1 MTGANTGARE
11 QSARLPERVRVLV
24 IGTGFGGLGAA
35 IKLLDHGITDFV
47 VLARE
52 SDVGGTWQVNTY
64 PGAQVDVPSLLYS
77 YSFAPN
83 PEWTRLYPLQAEI
96 QAYLRRTAEQ
106 FGVLPY
112 IRFGREV
119 EKCVWDEDAQ
129 HWVVRTD
136 AGVVHAQFVIAGFGP
151 FSAPSIPT
159 FPGIETFT
167 GTTFHSA
174 HWDHEHDLTGRR
186 VAVIGTGASAVQ
198 FVPQIQPR
206 VEHLSVFQRT
216 PIWVMPHPDR
226 ATSAVMRGLWRR
238 LPGAQQGA
246 RQSLAVLF
254 ESLVPPFTKYPDL
267 LVGLEKSARWN
278 INRSIR
284 NPRLREALTPKYRLG
299 CKRPT
304 FSNTYYPALAAPNT
318 DVVTSGIERID
329 ATGIITRDGVHHPVD
344 TIIYGTG
351 FRINDHPVGERFIG
365 RDGATLAQLWSPD
378 PNAYLG
384 TTVSGLPNMFV
395 VLGPNSAPYTS
406 AVVTIEAQLA
416 YIVDALKT
424 VEKAGISSI
433 DVKARVQR
441 EFNDRLDRQLSRSVW
456 ATGGCQSY
464 YIGQTGRIVAFWPGY
479 AAQFTRRTRK
489 LNLDDYQVVSRP
501 ASIVTA
507 ASR

>member
-1 MTGANTGARE
+1 MTSADA
-11 QSARLPERVRVLV
+11 SARQRAEGLPERVRVLV
-24 IGTGFGGLGAA
+24 IGAGFGGLGAA
-35 IKLLDHGITDFV
+35 IKLRENGITDFV

-83 PEWTRLYPLQAEI
+83 PYWTRLYPLQAEI
-96 QAYLRRTAEQ
+96 QAYLRRTAER
-106 FGVLPY
+106 FGVLPH
-112 IRFGREV
+112 IRFGCEI
-119 EKCVWDEDAQ
+119 EQCVWDEDAQ
-129 HWVVRTD
+129 HWIVRTD

-151 FSAPSIPT
+151 FSAPSIPK

-167 GTTFHSA
+167 GTAFHSA
-174 HWDHEHDLTGRR
+174 HWDHGHDLTGRR

-226 ATSAVMRGLWRR
+226 PTNPVTRGLWRR
-238 LPGAQQGA
+238 VPGAQRSA
-246 RQSLAVLF
+246 RQALAVLF
-254 ESLVPPFTKYPDL
+254 ESLVPPFTKHPDL

-278 INRSIR
+278 IQRSIED
-284 NPRLREALTPKYRLG
+284 PRLREALTPRYRLG

-304 FSNTYYPALAAPNT
+304 FSNTYYPALAAANAE
-318 DVVTSGIERID
+318 VVTSGIERID
-329 ATGIITRDGVHHPVD
+329 ATGIITKDGEHHPVD

-351 FRINDHPVGERFIG
+351 FRINDHPIAERLIG
-365 RDGATLAQLWSPD
+365 RNGVSMAQLWAED
-378 PNAYLG
+378 PKAYLG
-384 TTVSGLPNMFV
+384 TTVSGLPNMFI

-416 YIVDALKT
+416 YIIDALRT
-424 VEKAGISSI
+424 AEKAGISSI
-433 DVKARVQR
+433 DVQPGVQR

-456 ATGGCQSY
+456 ATGGCDSY
-464 YIGQTGRIVAFWPGY
+464 YIGQGGRIVAFWPGF
-479 AAQFTRRTRK
+479 AAQFAHRTRK

-501 ASIVTA
+501 AAMTTG
-507 ASR
+507 ASQ